1 LGGFNL
7 SNDFNSN
14 SRSGYRAKRK
24 KTNLVLNGLIIIVLL
39 LIIFVAYTIF
49 SSGNDKAATKKDH
62 PITKTVKKSQSKNKD
77 SEDTAK
83 SQPSS
88 DNTSDNN
95 SSDQASDQNNSDNQ
109 QSDEASTT
117 PESDQTQAVVTN
129 GGSSSNVV
137 KTIENPA
144 WKPVGTSQSGAH
156 TPTYDTQSV
165 DWQEMLNAIS
175 YATGLDQGNMIV
187 NFLGRDKSTTNAS
200 IGTVSSKDKQQ
211 KYKVYIKWVDGQG
224 WQPTRVEELSSI
236 Q

>member
-1 LGGFNL
+1 M

-24 KTNLVLNGLIIIVLL
+24 KTNLVLNGLIVIVLL

-62 PITKTVKKSQSKNKD
+62 PITKTVKKSQSKNNSK
-77 SEDTAK
+77 DTAK
-83 SQPSS
+83 SQQSS
-88 DNTSDNN
+88 DNTSENN

-109 QSDEASTT
+109 QSDAAQATS
-117 PESDQTQAVVTN
+117 ESDQTQAVVTN

-144 WKPVGTSQSGAH
+144 WKPVGTSQTGAH
-156 TPTYDTQSV
+156 TPTYDSESV